1 MSLLEYGYFISL
13 LHLVVSFLVWLLA
26 IKIILSEFTY
36 VRLFVLLFITFS
48 ITYGLLD
55 WFGVS
60 IILLLL
66 WSTT

>member
-13 LHLVVSFLVWLLA
+13 LHLVVSFLVWLLV

>member
-55 WFGVS
+55 FIGVS